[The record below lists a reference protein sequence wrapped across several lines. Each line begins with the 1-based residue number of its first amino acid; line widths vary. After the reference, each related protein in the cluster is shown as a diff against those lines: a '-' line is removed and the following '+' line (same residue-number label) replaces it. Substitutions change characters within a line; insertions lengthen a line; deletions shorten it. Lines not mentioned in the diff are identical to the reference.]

1 MRKYI
6 FDIDGTI
13 LEEDYSKEVEFF
25 KEILS
30 KEEAERFI
38 PKIGKY
44 IQGYEDE
51 YSKYSVNGLSNYLTK
66 VSGINITPEIIYDWR
81 EVVSNYDS
89 KVVYGAEDFLYYIWG
104 HKNAY
109 IVGLNAG
116 IMRYSDD
123 GEPGGTAGMPMMS
136 VLKSEKVV
144 NCCSVVVRYFGGI
157 LLGTGGLVRAYTQG
171 CQIALKASGLVRMEL
186 SSLLRCKVS
195 YSLWNTVQYL
205 FMKMP
210 VYIRDIEYTDEV
222 TFILV
227 AKKKESETV
236 IGQIRN
242 LTEGKIIIQPLSEE
256 YQAWD
261 L

>member
-1 MRKYI
+1 MKKYI

-109 IVGLNAG
+109 IVGLSNWFGDDQIRRLEKAGLLKYFDNIYGGDFYIKPSMGSYNNAAG
-116 IMRYSDD
+116 KSNNSDCIVIGD
-123 GEPGGTAGMPMMS
+123 SLENDVYGPYRAGMDAYYFDRGKEKFNKKL
-136 VLKSEKVV
+136 VKSFT
-144 NCCSVVVRYFGGI
+144 N
-157 LLGTGGLVRAYTQG
+157 
-171 CQIALKASGLVRMEL
+171 
-186 SSLLRCKVS
+186 
-195 YSLWNTVQYL
+195 
-205 FMKMP
+205 
-210 VYIRDIEYTDEV
+210 YTDLMRR
-222 TFILV
+222 F
-227 AKKKESETV
+227 
-236 IGQIRN
+236 
-242 LTEGKIIIQPLSEE
+242 
-256 YQAWD
+256 
-261 L
+261 